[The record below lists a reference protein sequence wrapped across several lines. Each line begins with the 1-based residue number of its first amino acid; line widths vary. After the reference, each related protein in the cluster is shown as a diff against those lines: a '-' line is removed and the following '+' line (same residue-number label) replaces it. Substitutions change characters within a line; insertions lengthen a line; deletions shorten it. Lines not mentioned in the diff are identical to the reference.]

1 MGLFIYLCFL
11 DQSIVGFRCP
21 IILSVLVKYQD
32 DKGSI
37 ILLLIKCSN
46 IKCLNFNLIFIFIFC
61 ILKLLHKFIEFNMK
75 FDMRVKNNE
84 KVFEAF
90 NG

>member
-1 MGLFIYLCFL
+1 MSFFL
-11 DQSIVGFRCP
+11 LLEQSIVGLRCLF
-21 IILSVLVKYQD
+21 ILSVLVKYED

-37 ILLLIKCSN
+37 TILF
-46 IKCLNFNLIFIFIFC
+46 IKCLNFNLILIFC
-61 ILKLLHKFIEFNMK
+61 ILKLLCKFIEFNMK

-84 KVFEAF
+84 NVFEAY

>member
-1 MGLFIYLCFL
+1 MLLE
-11 DQSIVGFRCP
+11 QSIVGLRCVF
-21 IILSVLVKYQD
+21 ILSVLVKYED

-37 ILLLIKCSN
+37 TILF
-46 IKCLNFNLIFIFIFC
+46 IKCLNFNLILIFC
-61 ILKLLHKFIEFNMK
+61 ILKLLCKFIEFNMK

-84 KVFEAF
+84 NVFEAY

>member
-37 ILLLIKCSN
+37 ILLL

>member
-1 MGLFIYLCFL
+1 MIEWVYIFIYFL

-37 ILLLIKCSN
+37 ILLL

>member
-1 MGLFIYLCFL
+1 MLLE
-11 DQSIVGFRCP
+11 QSIVGLRCLF
-21 IILSVLVKYQD
+21 ILSVLVKYED

-37 ILLLIKCSN
+37 TILFL
-46 IKCLNFNLIFIFIFC
+46 KCLNFNLILIFC
-61 ILKLLHKFIEFNMK
+61 ILKLLCKFIEFNMK

-84 KVFEAF
+84 NVFEAY

>member
-1 MGLFIYLCFL
+1 MIEWVYFLFIYFL

-37 ILLLIKCSN
+37 ILLL

>member
-1 MGLFIYLCFL
+1 MLLE
-11 DQSIVGFRCP
+11 QSIVGLRCLF
-21 IILSVLVKYQD
+21 ILSVLVKYED

-37 ILLLIKCSN
+37 TILF
-46 IKCLNFNLIFIFIFC
+46 IKCLNFNLILIFC
-61 ILKLLHKFIEFNMK
+61 ILKLLCKFIEFNMK

-84 KVFEAF
+84 NVFEAY

>member
-1 MGLFIYLCFL
+1 MNEFFL
-11 DQSIVGFRCP
+11 LLEQSIVGLRCLF
-21 IILSVLVKYQD
+21 ILSVLVKYED

-37 ILLLIKCSN
+37 TILF
-46 IKCLNFNLIFIFIFC
+46 IKCLNFNLILIFC
-61 ILKLLHKFIEFNMK
+61 ILKLLCKFIEFNMK

-84 KVFEAF
+84 NVFEAY